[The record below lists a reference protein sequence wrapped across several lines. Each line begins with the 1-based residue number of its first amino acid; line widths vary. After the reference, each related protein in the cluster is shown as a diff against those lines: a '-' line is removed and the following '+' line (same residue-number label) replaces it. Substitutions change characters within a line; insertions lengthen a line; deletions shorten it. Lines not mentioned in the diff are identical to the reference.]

1 MPSIPLPI
9 CRQRVRSVLS
19 SVFDETLATICSVAT
34 KRRPVGRLRRLV
46 ARHTGNDGERRVRY
60 VGRLDAGPGWLCPLQ
75 LCFRSN
81 SNAPAEDGG
90 RQKPSPAPQ
99 CPFCFSAAQS
109 AGHIA
114 TIGEA
119 PAFPAYADLLSAA
132 ILDPIGAGAF
142 VFQFRH
148 RHGESRAP
156 PAFSV

>member
-1 MPSIPLPI
+1 LAVCVAYSLAIQAMMA
-9 CRQRVRSVLS
+9 SVGFGM
-19 SVFDETLATICSVAT
+19 SVGSTPDRAGFVLCSFAFGQT
-34 KRRPVGRLRRLV
+34 
-46 ARHTGNDGERRVRY
+46 
-60 VGRLDAGPGWLCPLQ
+60 
-75 LCFRSN
+75 